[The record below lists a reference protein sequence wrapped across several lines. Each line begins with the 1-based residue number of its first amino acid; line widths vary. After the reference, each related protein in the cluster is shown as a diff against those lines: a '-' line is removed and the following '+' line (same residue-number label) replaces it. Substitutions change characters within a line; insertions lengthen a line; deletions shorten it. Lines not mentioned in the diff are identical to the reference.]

1 VDVTAPNEPH
11 TIPRMADTGAHPT
24 LSSSA
29 QHSLAA
35 ARNAYL
41 LSRVVKWPGGH
52 RCVLL
57 KEHEAAQFGLKDGDA
72 VLDGIP
78 VVIDY
83 PLPGLKE

>member
-1 VDVTAPNEPH
+1 
-11 TIPRMADTGAHPT
+11 MAETGSHPT

-29 QHSLAA
+29 AHSLAA

-41 LSRVVKWPGGH
+41 MSRVVKWPGGA

-57 KEHEAAQFGLKDGDA
+57 QEEEAAQFGLKDGDT
-72 VLDGIP
+72 VLDGVP

-83 PLPGLKE
+83 PFPGPRKDGQS